1 MQRSKARTSTS
12 RCQRAACDHARLR
25 VHTVGAERHP
35 PARERGRLVGGD
47 AVELDVPSADPPN
60 SFASTSRIGSTPSIE
75 PSASQIAGVVNGER
89 HRSRGVT
96 IQNMHG
102 ATSRAQNASHRTTNV
117 GSRPRAD
124 CVRTPKIQVM
134 GEISAPSTRLVQPTT
149 ERDQATSSA
158 STTTASSASTTTSAE
173 PSTPTRRSARTARS
187 TSDHRTPRSPHS
199 PPADIAA
206 VALRQAERRGRATL
220 VLAQCVALK
229 PAVRPATPRVRL
241 PLTLCGWCRANVLF
255 CSTRRFLGFARL
267 GQSWGDVVSSAS

>member
-1 MQRSKARTSTS
+1 MRDFEYIPSAPNDTRRRVNEGALWAVMRSNSTS
-12 RCQRAACDHARLR
+12 RRRTRRTHSRR
-25 VHTVGAERHP
+25 R
-35 PARERGRLVGGD
+35 
-47 AVELDVPSADPPN
+47 
-60 SFASTSRIGSTPSIE
+60 SRIGSTPSIE

-206 VALRQAERRGRATL
+206 VALRQA
-220 VLAQCVALK
+220 
-229 PAVRPATPRVRL
+229 
-241 PLTLCGWCRANVLF
+241 
-255 CSTRRFLGFARL
+255 
-267 GQSWGDVVSSAS
+267 